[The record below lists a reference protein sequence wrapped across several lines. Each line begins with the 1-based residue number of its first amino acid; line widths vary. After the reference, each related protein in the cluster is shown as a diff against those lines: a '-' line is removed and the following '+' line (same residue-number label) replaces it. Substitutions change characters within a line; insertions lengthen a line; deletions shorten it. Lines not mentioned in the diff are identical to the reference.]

1 MTCACTLKVFCI
13 HITISFSP
21 SGDAESAVAVQ
32 GARYGLAVGKPGD
45 TASISADSALGRSS
59 IITGTTAGVT
69 QFSEVSRGGSRN
81 FTIVGLQM

>member
-1 MTCACTLKVFCI
+1 MTHACTLKAFCI
-13 HITISFSP
+13 HFLITTSFSP

-59 IITGTTAGVT
+59 VITGTTARVT
-69 QFSEVSRGGSRN
+69 QFSEVSQITDCYWS
-81 FTIVGLQM
+81 GLF